1 MTTTVTSLACVC
13 PGCETKIPAEKAWVP
28 EIRAIRQAEGGKPIV
43 PSDLVR
49 HVHCDA
55 DASFARQMKVKMFRY
70 LDTVAEMEKRAE
82 ERARVRGHFA
92 KYALPAEPATVTTMG
107 KALQKAGVPNGQN
120 GKVLALSAP

>member
-1 MTTTVTSLACVC
+1 M
-13 PGCETKIPAEKAWVP
+13 
-28 EIRAIRQAEGGKPIV
+28 AIAQMA
-43 PSDLVR
+43 
-49 HVHCDA
+49 A